1 PGADVAGSVGERH
14 PVGDGGA
21 RAVQG
26 GRRQHRRPARRAERV
41 GRGPRPGRGC
51 AMAVANV
58 AGPAGARCRRVE
70 RAGRH
75 IFRAA
80 DAGSRRETRA
90 IMIHKFGFRH
100 VVFFSAASAAAACS
114 KPPAERAAVVPVQL
128 AAVTTI
134 AAPLTIQ
141 ANGAVEPLQTVAVEA
156 QVGGIVDSVAFNE
169 GDDVQAG
176 QPLFRI
182 DPRPFEATLRQA
194 EAALARD
201 AAQSL
206 SAQRDADRYTAL
218 AGKDYVTKSQADQA
232 VAAAAAA
239 AATVKSDSAAV
250 DNARLNLNY
259 TTIRAPISGRSGR
272 LLVRRGNLVKAGG
285 DPLVVI
291 NQLRP
296 ILVRFPIVQR
306 RFQAGNVPVSVV
318 TADSTR
324 VGEVGTL
331 AFLDNTVDSPTGTVI
346 AKARFQNQANS
357 LWPGEYM
364 RVSVQL
370 DVQNGAVAIP
380 TRALLAGQ
388 EGSYVFVVGSG
399 RTAEVRPVSV
409 GRAVG
414 ELTTIAKGLTPG
426 EQVVVDGQSRLTPN
440 AKVDVKAA
448 ASTTAQ
454 AGAER

>member
-1 PGADVAGSVGERH
+1 
-14 PVGDGGA
+14 
-21 RAVQG
+21 
-26 GRRQHRRPARRAERV
+26 
-41 GRGPRPGRGC
+41 
-51 AMAVANV
+51 M
-58 AGPAGARCRRVE
+58 
-70 RAGRH
+70 
-75 IFRAA
+75 
-80 DAGSRRETRA
+80 
-90 IMIHKFGFRH
+90 MIHKFGFRNIAFLI
-100 VVFFSAASAAAACS
+100 VAAAAAACA
-114 KPPAERAAVVPVQL
+114 KPPAERSAVVPVQL

-156 QVGGIVDSVAFNE
+156 QVGGTLDTVAFNE
-169 GDDVQAG
+169 GDEVEAG

-182 DPRPFEATLRQA
+182 DPRPFEAALRQA

-201 AAQSL
+201 VAQSQ
-206 SAQRDADRYTAL
+206 SAQRDADRYKTL
-218 AGKDYVTKSQADQA
+218 ADKDYVTKSQADQA

-259 TTIRAPISGRSGR
+259 TTIRSPITGRSGR

-296 ILVRFPIVQR
+296 ILVRFPIVQHDFPSVQR
-306 RFQAGNVPVSVV
+306 RFQAGNVPVRVV

-331 AFLDNTVDSPTGTVI
+331 AFLDNTVDSLTGTVI

-357 LWPGEYM
+357 LWPGEYV

-370 DVQNGAVAIP
+370 DVQNDAVAIP

-388 EGSYVFVVGSG
+388 EGSYVFVVGNG

-440 AKVDVKAA
+440 AKVDVKPPAA
-448 ASTTAQ
+448 GTTAQ

>member
-1 PGADVAGSVGERH
+1 
-14 PVGDGGA
+14 
-21 RAVQG
+21 
-26 GRRQHRRPARRAERV
+26 
-41 GRGPRPGRGC
+41 
-51 AMAVANV
+51 M
-58 AGPAGARCRRVE
+58 
-70 RAGRH
+70 
-75 IFRAA
+75 
-80 DAGSRRETRA
+80 
-90 IMIHKFGFRH
+90 MIHKFWFRH
-100 VVFFSAASAAAACS
+100 FLVVGAAAAACS
-114 KPPAERAAVVPVQL
+114 EPPTERPTVVPVQL
-128 AAVTTI
+128 AAATTI
-134 AAPLTIQ
+134 SAPLTIQ

-156 QVGGIVDSVAFNE
+156 QVGGIVDTVAFNE

-182 DPRPFEATLRQA
+182 DPRPFEAALRQA

-201 AAQSL
+201 VAQSQ
-206 SAQRDADRYTAL
+206 SAQRDADRYKAL
-218 AGKDYVTKSQADQA
+218 ADKDYVTKSQADQA
-232 VAAAAAA
+232 VAAAAAT

-296 ILVRFPIVQR
+296 ILVRFPIVQHDFPSVQR
-306 RFQAGNVPVSVV
+306 RFQGGNVPVNVV

-331 AFLDNTVDSPTGTVI
+331 AFLDNTVDSLTGTVI

-357 LWPGEYM
+357 LWPGEYV

-388 EGSYVFVVGSG
+388 EGSYVFVVGSA

-409 GRAVG
+409 GRSVG
-414 ELTTIAKGLTPG
+414 ELTTIAKGLAPG

-440 AKVDVKAA
+440 AKVDVKPPAA
-448 ASTTAQ
+448 GATAQ